1 MGFGGYLLRRLLL
14 VVPTLAG
21 VTVISFALTY
31 LLPGN
36 PALVKAG
43 ALATPDVVREI
54 ERQMGLD
61 RPVPVQYWRYVSG
74 LLRGDH
80 LGDPPGGRRA
90 AEQPGCRDERLD
102 VGTGLHRLPHRL
114 YSLHHERAFTP
125 PVTPLGEQPHAFDD
139 GIRAARDEI
148 GHRLVAAVLRRLGIE
163 GRGGRIE
170 VFGINVLLP

>member
-43 ALATPDVVREI
+43 ALATPDVVQEI

-61 RPVPVQYWRYVSG
+61 RPLTVQYWR
-74 LLRGDH
+74 
-80 LGDPPGGRRA
+80 
-90 AEQPGCRDERLD
+90 
-102 VGTGLHRLPHRL
+102 
-114 YSLHHERAFTP
+114 
-125 PVTPLGEQPHAFDD
+125 
-139 GIRAARDEI
+139 
-148 GHRLVAAVLRRLGIE
+148 
-163 GRGGRIE
+163 
-170 VFGINVLLP
+170 